1 MQLTDLIPLEGWVD
15 FEKAIHDATGMN
27 AAVFDAAGVRV
38 TSYVAW
44 ANGVCPLIK
53 GDAGS
58 AQAICAVAHQEIAR
72 KAQQTGQPAVAE
84 CDGGMLKICVPI
96 ISNGTFLGVAGGC
109 GMLPDAGAL
118 ETFHISR
125 ATGRAEAE
133 IAALAD
139 GIPRASHTEIQA
151 ALAFIVDRLAQ
162 VLPVAD

>member
-1 MQLTDLIPLEGWVD
+1 MQLTDLMTQEDWVE

-72 KAQQTGQPAVAE
+72 QAQQTGQPAVAE

-96 ISNGTFLGVAGGC
+96 IINGTFLGVAGGC
-109 GMLPDAGAL
+109 GMLSDEGQL
-118 ETFHISR
+118 ETFHVAR
-125 ATGRAEAE
+125 ATGRTEAE
-133 IAALAD
+133 IAALAG
-139 GIPRASHTEIQA
+139 GIPRAANDEIKTA
-151 ALAFIVDRLAQ
+151 VAFIVERLAQ
-162 VLPVAD
+162 ALTAAG